1 MQVGDIIEIPPGV
14 FEIKIDGQTIVFG
27 PNQNRALL
35 FTYLED
41 SKVIFQF
48 ERTIQN
54 SYVLVKKIYRSDDKV
69 TWDILKG
76 FIGDICPFYIIDGNL
91 YNRYHNRVRQ
101 VTPLFLTELRNSF
114 IYKCSSERY
123 IWEQPHTHIMLW
135 FEGYQLVVLQ
145 KVTLPKYV
153 DDAILLD
160 DIIFEEFELSPEL
173 IRRIAHMPS
182 IDEAVSFLK
191 QEMIINSM

>member
-27 PNQNRALL
+27 PNQNRASL

-48 ERTIQN
+48 ERTMQN
-54 SYVLVKKIYRSDDKV
+54 SYVLVKKLYRSDNKV

-76 FIGDICPFYIIDGNL
+76 FIDDIYPFYIMNESL
-91 YNRYHNRVRQ
+91 YNRYHNKVRQ
-101 VTPLFLTELRNSF
+101 VTPLFLTELWYSF
-114 IYKCSSERY
+114 IYKRSFERY
-123 IWEQPHTHIMLW
+123 IWERPHTHIMLW
-135 FEGYQLVVLQ
+135 FEGYQLVVVQ
-145 KVTLPKYV
+145 KASLPKYV
-153 DDAILLD
+153 DDTILLD

>member
-35 FTYLED
+35 FTHLED

-54 SYVLVKKIYRSDDKV
+54 SYVLAKKIYRSDNKV
-69 TWDILKG
+69 MWDILKG
-76 FIGDICPFYIIDGNL
+76 FIDDIYPFYIIDENL
-91 YNRYHNRVRQ
+91 YNRYHNQVRQ
-101 VTPLFLTELRNSF
+101 VTSLFLTELWNSF
-114 IYKCSSERY
+114 IYKRSFERY
-123 IWEQPHTHIMLW
+123 IWERPHTHIMLW

-153 DDAILLD
+153 DDAILLGPRHPYSYKRVVAG
-160 DIIFEEFELSPEL
+160 LGSQPL
-173 IRRIAHMPS
+173 A
-182 IDEAVSFLK
+182 
-191 QEMIINSM
+191 

>member
-27 PNQNRALL
+27 PNQNRASL

-48 ERTIQN
+48 ERTMQN
-54 SYVLVKKIYRSDDKV
+54 LYVLAKKFYRSDNKIE
-69 TWDILKG
+69 WDILKG
-76 FIGDICPFYIIDGNL
+76 FIDDIYPFYIMNESL
-91 YNRYHNRVRQ
+91 YNRYHNKVRQ
-101 VTPLFLTELRNSF
+101 VTPLFLTELWYSF
-114 IYKCSSERY
+114 IYKRSFERY
-123 IWEQPHTHIMLW
+123 IWERPHTHIMLW
-135 FEGYQLVVLQ
+135 FEGYQLVVVQ
-145 KVTLPKYV
+145 KASLPKYV

-160 DIIFEEFELSPEL
+160 DILFEEFELSPEL
-173 IRRIAHMPS
+173 IRRIAPMPS